1 MKARPEETD
10 DSGSTKC
17 DYRRILVARAQR
29 RRPKGVRAREAS
41 ALETIRLVLPNVK
54 PSPSAGVF
62 RLKAR
67 PEETDDSGSTK
78 CDYRSILV
86 ARAQRRRPKGV
97 RAREASALETIRLV
111 LPNVKPSPSAG
122 VFRLKARPEETDDS
136 GSTKCDYRS
145 ILVARAQRRRPK
157 GVRAREA
164 SALETI
170 RLVLPKS
177 KTRLQVGFLVFE
189 GSIRFGVVGRTTPG
203 PKNGHS
209 ECSKDDKSPPFP

>member
-10 DSGSTKC
+10 DIGSTKC
-17 DYRRILVARAQR
+17 DYRR
-29 RRPKGVRAREAS
+29 
-41 ALETIRLVLPNVK
+41 
-54 PSPSAGVF
+54 
-62 RLKAR
+62 
-67 PEETDDSGSTK
+67 
-78 CDYRSILV
+78 
-86 ARAQRRRPKGV
+86 
-97 RAREASALETIRLV
+97 
-111 LPNVKPSPSAG
+111 
-122 VFRLKARPEETDDS
+122 
-136 GSTKCDYRS
+136 